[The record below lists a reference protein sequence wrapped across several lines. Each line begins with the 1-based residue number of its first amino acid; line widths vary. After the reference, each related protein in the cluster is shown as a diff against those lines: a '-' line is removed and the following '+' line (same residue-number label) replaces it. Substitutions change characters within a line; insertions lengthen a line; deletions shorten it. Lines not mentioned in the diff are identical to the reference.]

1 MCQVQTSGPFMHH
14 VDINPTNSLEDLK
27 PPKAMGGK
35 NVYHESYSG
44 LPVGP
49 GFVLLCHASMR
60 RVHDVDQGSSQRK
73 GTAGS
78 HRIPDADRRSPGA
91 LAVTNTPPPGAVEE
105 GTASFGLTSHPL
117 FFDLSLRPPS
127 PEIPFRLE
135 FDGEPA
141 AEFRLWLRLA
151 AAAPA
156 VKLFSFVQRACCS
169 ALIYVS

>member
-1 MCQVQTSGPFMHH
+1 MTSIKDRLSAKGLLARIAF
-14 VDINPTNSLEDLK
+14 PTQID
-27 PPKAMGGK
+27 
-35 NVYHESYSG
+35 
-44 LPVGP
+44 
-49 GFVLLCHASMR
+49 VLL
-60 RVHDVDQGSSQRK
+60 
-73 GTAGS
+73 
-78 HRIPDADRRSPGA
+78 GA
-91 LAVTNTPPPGAVEE
+91 LAVTNTPPRGAVEE

-141 AEFRLWLRLA
+141 AGFRLWLRLA

-169 ALIYVS
+169 ALIHVS